1 MGKEAVMRAS
11 TDSGS
16 SRRQFFTSIMPACA
30 LACVGCSAVL
40 AQDGAKNEEESH
52 PFDAEFPRKMTY
64 RQVIGSGFRD
74 FIELAK
80 AMKAEMGNDK
90 TLAFLK
96 KTSSKRMFGYGQAQ
110 AARSEEKGLSQY
122 VEQFRDKNR
131 YRNSLVMEIVEDTDQ
146 AFELK
151 VTECLWAEIF
161 HKADAADLGFAW
173 VCHADYAWAQG
184 FNTKI
189 ELVRDKTL
197 MEGAPICNHRYVW
210 RG

>member
-1 MGKEAVMRAS
+1 MQTLTE
-11 TDSGS
+11 SGT

-30 LACVGCSAVL
+30 LACAGCSAVL
-40 AQDGAKNEEESH
+40 AQEGGKSSEAQH
-52 PFDAEFPRKMTY
+52 PFDAEFPRKLTF
-64 RQVIGSGFRD
+64 RQMIGARYGD
-74 FIELAK
+74 FIQLAK
-80 AMKAEMGNDK
+80 AMQAEIGNEK
-90 TLAFLK
+90 TLDFLK

-110 AARSEEKGLSQY
+110 AAQSEDKGLRSY
-122 VEQFRDKNR
+122 TEQFRDRDR
-131 YRNSLVMEIVEDTDQ
+131 YKNSLVMEIVEDTDQ

-161 HKADAADLGFAW
+161 RKADAADLGFAW

-210 RG
+210 KG